1 MKDRHSVTESLD
13 TCTIAIVYVTV
24 CIRMHTTSNY
34 HELENENVY
43 M

>member
-1 MKDRHSVTESLD
+1 
-13 TCTIAIVYVTV
+13 VYVTV